1 MPSVSKSQQKLMGQA
16 YAYKSGG
23 LKSKD
28 LNPEWADE
36 IKELAKS
43 LTKKQLKDCASTKH
57 ENLPNKVKESK
68 IMDFK
73 SFNESNYTFE
83 DFTTNDI
90 EMVKELYEEGLTDPN
105 QLSIEMDLP
114 IETIIQILDTLK
126 KR

>member
-28 LNPEWADE
+28 LNPRWADE

-43 LTKKQLKDCASTKH
+43 MTKKQLKDFASTKH

-83 DFTTNDI
+83 DFTENDI

-114 IETIIQILDTLK
+114 IETIIQILDILK